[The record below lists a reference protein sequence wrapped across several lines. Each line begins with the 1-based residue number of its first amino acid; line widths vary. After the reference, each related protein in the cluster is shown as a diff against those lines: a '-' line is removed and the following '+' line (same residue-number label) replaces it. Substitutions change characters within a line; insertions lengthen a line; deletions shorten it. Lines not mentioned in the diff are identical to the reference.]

1 MENRLLINLILLST
15 LIGAAPLPGGAE
27 QTPSVPPE
35 VKDSRVAILDLSLDD
50 PYQAWENLRAQAERE
65 LKIWTRIQEHTTKR
79 LHLLRTQQAESTRVD
94 QTELEDLQR
103 IQEVAYKQV
112 NTWHAMEWSAART
125 THDGPRHHSPD
136 VFHTLQT
143 AIRFAELYT
152 CLDISLVTRDGTEER
167 RVFHYTHP
175 YGLLAWVELKPE
187 PHPPFIAIDY
197 VIPRWKSEWEKQKK
211 SNANQKDEAAPNQVD
226 TLATGGAEQ
235 TPSVPPE
242 VKDSRVAILDLSLD
256 DPYQA
261 WENLRAQAERE
272 LKIWTRIQEHT
283 TKRLHLLR
291 TQQAESTRV
300 DQTELEDLQRIQEV
314 AYKQVN
320 TWHAME
326 WSAARTT
333 HDGPRHHSPDVF
345 HTLQTAIRFAEL
357 YTCLDIS
364 LVTRDG
370 TEERRVF
377 HHTHPYDLLA
387 WVERKPEPYPPLIA
401 IDYVIP
407 RRKSEWEKQK
417 ESNANQKDEAA
428 PESGG

>member
-15 LIGAAPLPGGAE
+15 LIGAAPLPAGAE

-50 PYQAWENLRAQAERE
+50 PYQAWENLQAQADLE

-79 LHLLRTQQAESTRVD
+79 LNLLRTQQAEGTRVD

-112 NTWHAMEWSAART
+112 NTWHAMEWSAARI
-125 THDGPRHHSPD
+125 THGGPRYHSFD
-136 VFHTLQT
+136 VIDTLRR

-167 RVFHYTHP
+167 QVFHSTDQYS
-175 YGLLAWVELKPE
+175 LLAWVELKPE
-187 PHPPFIAIDY
+187 PYPPFIAIDY

-211 SNANQKDEAAPNQVD
+211 SNANQKDEAAPDQVD

-261 WENLRAQAERE
+261 WENLRSQAERE
-272 LKIWTRIQEHT
+272 LKTWTRIQEHT
-283 TKRLHLLR
+283 TKRLNLLR
-291 TQQAESTRV
+291 TQQAEGTRV

-314 AYKQVN
+314 AYGQIS
-320 TWHAME
+320 TWSKMKR
-326 WSAARTT
+326 SAARTT
-333 HDGPRHHSPDVF
+333 HGEQRYDSFDLQD
-345 HTLQTAIRFAEL
+345 TLLVARGFAEQFP
-357 YTCLDIS
+357 CLDIS

-417 ESNANQKDEAA
+417 ESNTNQKDEAA